1 MTKLIAAFIII
12 LVLYGGWHLFLY
24 WDKVQRE
31 DESKKKQEV
40 AAVVT
45 EEQLAGLPDKLGP
58 SLQAAKRQGVI
69 GMKSWLKVYGSMV
82 QDPRKAWIELD
93 YCLLLSHEDLPEARR
108 VFREVKDR
116 TPPTSPVWPRVKQLE
131 KTYE

>member
-12 LVLYGGWHLFLY
+12 VVLYGGWHLFLY
-24 WDKVQRE
+24 WDRVQRE

-45 EEQLAGLPDKLGP
+45 EDQLSGLPYNLNG
-58 SLQAAKRQGVI
+58 SLQAARQHGTS
-69 GMKSWLKVYGSMV
+69 GLKNWLKTYGGMV

-93 YCLLLSHEDLPEARR
+93 YCVLLSREDLPEARR
-108 VFREVKDR
+108 VFAAVKAR
-116 TPPTSPVWPRVKQLE
+116 TSPNSPVWPRVKQLE
-131 KTYE
+131 KTFE

>member
-12 LVLYGGWHLFLY
+12 VVLYGAWQLFLY

-31 DESKKKQEV
+31 DESKQKQAV
-40 AAVVT
+40 ATAVT
-45 EEQLAGLPDKLGP
+45 EQQLSGLPDKLGP
-58 SLQAAKRQGVI
+58 SLEAAKKQGVP
-69 GMKSWLKVYGSMV
+69 GLKNWLKTYGPMV

-93 YCLLLSHEDLPEARR
+93 YCVLLSREDLPEARR
-108 VFREVKDR
+108 VFAGVKAR
-116 TPPTSPVWPRVKQLE
+116 TPQDSPIWPRLKQLE